1 MAVEALVLT
10 GPLGAGKTTFLV
22 RSLLPA
28 LAGRRVVVL
37 VNDAGALPVDARL
50 LEPEVATIGV
60 AGGCFCCQAGGRLL
74 EALAEIRDRLG
85 PDLLILEGS
94 GISPPDPLVAA
105 LAGEGYVH
113 LGTLAVVAAHQLA
126 RLDRDPVLRA
136 QLGSAGAVVLTRA
149 DRLDRAGLEVARGRL
164 AGLARGPILPAF
176 EGRVR
181 AEFAPLLAPGA
192 APVGRR
198 AAGHGRRAAGHD
210 HVGTTTLRTEG
221 LPRRRDLLAWLA
233 AAPQNVLRVKGLVQ
247 CAEHASMLAVNHS
260 LGESDL
266 RPIAGIAEPGVWVAY
281 EGSAP
286 EAWLARFPEGLDP
299 ADWAGLEPLV
309 EPLGEADARPG
320 AAFLDGRPAEAVD
333 AAEAFLARLEGAR
346 RPRLVTCPAAVETV
360 RLWQPLV
367 ASVQALADARLATLA
382 RALEEGGAD
391 LLLLAGLPDGLAERI
406 ALEAPA
412 VATLHLARRTAIAAA
427 HVSLHI
433 EPRQERA
440 LATLAGAAPAG
451 PAG

>member
-50 LEPEVATIGV
+50 LEPVVATIGV

-94 GISPPDPLVAA
+94 GVSPPDPLVAA

-113 LGTLAVVAAHQLA
+113 LGTLAVVAPDQLA

-149 DRLDRAGLEVARGRL
+149 DRLDRAGLEVARWRL
-164 AGLARGPILPAF
+164 ADLARGPIVPAF

-181 AEFAPLLAPGA
+181 AELAPLLAPGA
-192 APVGRR
+192 API
-198 AAGHGRRAAGHD
+198 GRRAAGHD
-210 HVGTTTLRTEG
+210 HVGTTTLRPEG
-221 LPRRRDLLAWLA
+221 LPRRRDLVAWLA

-299 ADWAGLEPLV
+299 ADWSGLEPLL
-309 EPLGEADARPG
+309 EPSGEADARPG
-320 AAFLDGRPAEAVD
+320 AAFLDGRPTEAVD
-333 AAEAFLARLEGAR
+333 AAEAFLARLEAAR

-360 RLWQPLV
+360 PIWQPLL
-367 ASVQALADARLATLA
+367 ASVHLLADARLATLA

-406 ALEAPA
+406 AHEARG

-427 HVSLHI
+427 HVSLRV

>member
-10 GPLGAGKTTFLV
+10 GPLGAGKTTFLA

-37 VNDAGALPVDARL
+37 VNDAGELPVDARL
-50 LEPEVATIGV
+50 LEPVVATIGV
-60 AGGCFCCQAGGRLL
+60 AAGCFCCHAGGRLL
-74 EALAEIRDRLG
+74 EALAEIRDRLA

-94 GISPPDPLVAA
+94 GVSPPDPLVAA

-113 LGTLAVVAAHQLA
+113 LGTLAVVAADQLA
-126 RLDRDPVLRA
+126 RLDRDAVLRA
-136 QLGSAGAVVLTRA
+136 QLGSAGAVVLSRA
-149 DRLDRAGLEVARGRL
+149 DRLDRAGLDVARRRL
-164 AGLARGPILPAF
+164 AGLARGPIVPAF

-181 AEFAPLLAPGA
+181 AELAPLLAPGA

-198 AAGHGRRAAGHD
+198 APGHD
-210 HVGTTTLRTEG
+210 HVRTTTLRPHG
-221 LPRRRDLLAWLA
+221 LPRRCHLVAWLA
-233 AAPQNVLRVKGLVQ
+233 GAPEGVLRVKGLVQ
-247 CAEHASMLAVNHS
+247 CAEYASALALNHS

-281 EGSAP
+281 EGP
-286 EAWLARFPEGLDP
+286 EPAAWLARFPEGLDP
-299 ADWAGLEPLV
+299 ADWPGLDLLV
-309 EPLGEADARPG
+309 QPLGEADARPG
-320 AAFLDGRPAEAVD
+320 AAFLDGRAAEAVD
-333 AAEAFLARLEGAR
+333 AAEAFLARLEAAQ

-367 ASVQALADARLATLA
+367 ASVHALADARLGTLA

-391 LLLLAGLPDGLAERI
+391 LLLLAGLPDGFAERI
-406 ALEAPA
+406 AREARGVP
-412 VATLHLARRTAIAAA
+412 TLHLARRTAIAAA
-427 HVSLHI
+427 HVSLRV

-440 LATLAGAAPAG
+440 LAGAVPAR
-451 PAG
+451 

>member
-10 GPLGAGKTTFLV
+10 GPLGAGKTTFLA

-37 VNDAGALPVDARL
+37 VNDAGELPVDARL
-50 LEPEVATIGV
+50 LEPVVATIGV
-60 AGGCFCCQAGGRLL
+60 ADGCFCCHAGGRLL
-74 EALAEIRDRLG
+74 EALAEIRERLG

-94 GISPPDPLVAA
+94 GLSPPDPLAAA
-105 LAGEGYVH
+105 LVGEGYVH
-113 LGTLAVVAAHQLA
+113 LGTLAVVAADQLA

-149 DRLDRAGLEVARGRL
+149 DRLDRAGLEVARRRL
-164 AGLARGPILPAF
+164 AGLVRGPIVPAF

-181 AEFAPLLAPGA
+181 AELAPLLAPGA
-192 APVGRR
+192 APL
-198 AAGHGRRAAGHD
+198 GRRAAGHD
-210 HVGTTTLRTEG
+210 HVRTTTLRPQG
-221 LPRRRDLLAWLA
+221 LPRRRDLVAWLA

-247 CAEHASMLAVNHS
+247 CAEHASALALNHS

-266 RPIAGIAEPGVWVAY
+266 RPIAGVAEPGVWVAH
-281 EGSAP
+281 EGAAP

-299 ADWAGLEPLV
+299 ADWSGLEPLL
-309 EPLGEADARPG
+309 EPSGEADARPG

-333 AAEAFLARLEGAR
+333 AAEAFLARLEAAR

-360 RLWQPLV
+360 RLWRPLV
-367 ASVQALADARLATLA
+367 ASVHALTDARLGTLT
-382 RALEEGGAD
+382 RAHEDGGAD

-406 ALEAPA
+406 AREARG
-412 VATLHLARRTAIAAA
+412 VRTLHLARRSALAAPG
-427 HVSLHI
+427 VSLRV
-433 EPRQERA
+433 EPQQERA
-440 LATLAGAAPAG
+440 LAVLAGAAQAVPAT
-451 PAG
+451 

>member
-1 MAVEALVLT
+1 LAVEALVLT
-10 GPLGAGKTTFLV
+10 GPLGAGKTTFLA

-37 VNDAGALPVDARL
+37 VNDAGGFPVDARL
-50 LEPEVATIGV
+50 LEPVVATIGV
-60 AGGCFCCQAGGRLL
+60 ADGCFCCHAGGRLL
-74 EALAEIRDRLG
+74 EALAEIRDRLA

-94 GISPPDPLVAA
+94 GVSPPDPLVAA
-105 LAGEGYVH
+105 LTGEGYVH
-113 LGTLAVVAAHQLA
+113 VGTLAVVAADQLA

-149 DRLDRAGLEVARGRL
+149 DRLDRAGLEAARGRL
-164 AGLARGPILPAF
+164 AGLARGPIVPAF

-181 AEFAPLLAPGA
+181 AELAPLLAPGA

-198 AAGHGRRAAGHD
+198 GAGHG
-210 HVGTTTLRTEG
+210 HVRSTTLRPRG
-221 LPRRRDLLAWLA
+221 LPRRRDLAAWLG
-233 AAPQNVLRVKGLVQ
+233 AAPETVLRVKGLVQ
-247 CAEHASMLAVNHS
+247 CAEHASTLAVNHS

-266 RPIAGIAEPGVWVAY
+266 RPIAAAAEPGLWIAY
-281 EGSAP
+281 DGSEP

-320 AAFLDGRPAEAVD
+320 AAFLDGRPAEAVE
-333 AAEAFLARLEGAR
+333 AAEVFLTRLEAAR
-346 RPRLVTCPAAVETV
+346 RPRLVTSAAAVETV
-360 RLWQPLV
+360 RLWQPVV
-367 ASVQALADARLATLA
+367 ASIRAIADARLGTLA
-382 RALEEGGAD
+382 RTLEDAGAD
-391 LLLLAGLPDGLAERI
+391 LLLLAGLPDGFAERI
-406 ALEAPA
+406 AREARGVP
-412 VATLHLARRTAIAAA
+412 TLHLARRTAVAAPGA
-427 HVSLHI
+427 SLRV
-433 EPRQERA
+433 EPQQERA